1 MIRPER
7 EDLNLILEETSE
19 LVLATTPSPP
29 LASSLSQVSSNDII
43 FELSL
48 PTLSSVD
55 KESAAIA
62 GDPGL
67 IPESGRSAGEGM
79 SYPLQYSWVSLVAQ
93 MVKNPPAMWET

>member
-7 EDLNLILEETSE
+7 EDLNLIFEETSE

-29 LASSLSQVSSNDII
+29 LASSLSQVSSNDTI

-55 KESAAIA
+55 KESSAIA
-62 GDPGL
+62 GDPSL

-79 SYPLQYSWVSLVAQ
+79 SYPLQYSWASLVAQ
-93 MVKNPPAMWET
+93 MVKNLPAMWET